1 MGPLSGFLSFC
12 LFFVFCFFKHQT
24 RNGHENK
31 HETLTTRGK
40 VLGRTQPHHGTVTNT
55 NTGNTGNTMLSVWNT
70 NTGNTN
76 TGNDAGEHEHGERR
90 RRTRTRTRTKRA
102 GGEGRGRT
110 RAYNRQSKSSEV
122 RQEPRGHR

>member
-90 RRTRTRTRTKRA
+90 RRTRTRGTTQENTNTDTNK
-102 GGEGRGRT
+102 EGR
-110 RAYNRQSKSSEV
+110 
-122 RQEPRGHR
+122 RGGQRENQGLQQTIEII